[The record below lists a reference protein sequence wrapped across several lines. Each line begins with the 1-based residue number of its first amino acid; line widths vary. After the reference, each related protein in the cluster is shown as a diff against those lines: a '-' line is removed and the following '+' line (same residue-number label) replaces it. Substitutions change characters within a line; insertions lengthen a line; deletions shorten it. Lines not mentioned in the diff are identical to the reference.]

1 MRKACIRILPS
12 ASECQLRSDHLS
24 LRARQ
29 PEAVL
34 AFVANKFSL
43 TDYET
48 NARNAIL
55 LDFYLWIL
63 MFCKE
68 RGFNEEKTSSAF
80 TIVRLTHEFAMK
92 GERTVQD
99 AFAEYKRLIIKHSL
113 SGVADAVVLFKPQD
127 VAELTKFV
135 TNSYMQHYRLYKYAN
150 SHQQVACL
158 RHSYSVE
165 TGLKGHRQMEQIT
178 NYRQGVSS
186 SGKWQRRKKVG
197 RRQGKGMRQ

>member
-1 MRKACIRILPS
+1 MRKAGIHILPNDS
-12 ASECQLRSDHLS
+12 GCQPRSDVLS

-29 PEAVL
+29 PDAAL
-34 AFVANKFSL
+34 AFVANNFSL

-80 TIVRLTHEFAMK
+80 TIVRLTHEFAMN

-113 SGVADAVVLFKPQD
+113 NGVADAVVLFKPQD

-135 TNSYMQHYRLYKYAN
+135 TGSYMQHYRLYKYAN
-150 SHQQVACL
+150 AHQQVARL
-158 RHSYSVE
+158 RHWLRD
-165 TGLKGHRQMEQIT
+165 GA
-178 NYRQGVSS
+178 
-186 SGKWQRRKKVG
+186 G
-197 RRQGKGMRQ
+197 RA